1 MLFFS
6 NTYQLQLNMH
16 KNNTRKKRN
25 TLVWENTKLLSSVV
39 PIHVLLKRQVQEC
52 KTTNNTWH
60 TTTNVS
66 NSITI
71 P

>member
-1 MLFFS
+1 
-6 NTYQLQLNMH
+6 MH

-66 NSITI
+66 NSI
-71 P
+71 